1 MLGGMSDLSAS
12 VVVIGDEILG
22 GFVQDTNSHWL
33 AQQLQAHGIPLDRVQ
48 TVPDTL
54 EGIDEALRME
64 LDRARPRLLLTTGG
78 IGSTPDD
85 LTMEAVAATL
95 GRDLV
100 VNAEIDRRITRA
112 LEWTALQG
120 MPVTDEHERAMRR
133 MAKVPDGTYLLEGA
147 KGVAPGVAVD
157 VDGGL
162 QSGGVTVVIL
172 PGIPNEMRRIYTG
185 GIEPTLLVGHGRPQ
199 HVWET
204 THAYPESSLN
214 PVFARL
220 VADFPDVHLGSY
232 PGRECII
239 RLKGERERVEA
250 ARDVVQGYLAE
261 LDGDP
266 NAQTLKDA
274 WAARWTAAS
283 G

>member
-1 MLGGMSDLSAS
+1 MLGAMSDLSAS
-12 VVVIGDEILG
+12 IVVIGDEILG

-33 AQQLQAHGIPLDRVQ
+33 AKQLQAHGIPLERVQ

-64 LDRARPRLLLTTGG
+64 LARERPRLLLTTGG

-95 GRDLV
+95 GRPLV
-100 VNAEIDRRITRA
+100 VNDEIDGRITKA

-133 MAKVPDGTYLLEGA
+133 MAQVPEGTYLLSGA
-147 KGVAPGVAVD
+147 RGVAPGVAVD

-162 QSGGVTVVIL
+162 GAGGATIVIL
-172 PGIPNEMRRIYTG
+172 PGIPSEMRRIYSD
-185 GIEPTLLVGHGRPQ
+185 GIEPTLLAGLGHRL

-204 THAYPESSLN
+204 THRYPESSLN

-220 VADFPDVHLGSY
+220 VEDFPDVHLGSY
-232 PGRECII
+232 PGEECII
-239 RLKGERERVEA
+239 RLKGEQDRVEQA
-250 ARDVVQGYLAE
+250 IAVVTGYLAE
-261 LDGDP
+261 LDADP
-266 NAQTLKDA
+266 HAQQLKDA
-274 WAARWTAAS
+274 WAERWRAS
-283 G
+283 S